1 MDIIGGCLVQ
11 KRYAVVIATTLVVT
25 TTPTPTPTLD
35 VVNIII
41 TTPGVII
48 VYA

>member
-25 TTPTPTPTLD
+25 TTPTLTLD